1 MKLRLILLVAATA
14 TLATACTKR
23 DASLVTPAES
33 APATAPAAAAPA
45 AAAAPSSSANLTMSP
60 ATGEMK
66 DRSWAGQ
73 VNEAKATASA
83 TANAAQERADKAD
96 AATK

>member
-1 MKLRLILLVAATA
+1 MKLRHLFLVAAMA
-14 TLATACTKR
+14 TLAGACTKR
-23 DASLVTPAES
+23 DASLV
-33 APATAPAAAAPA
+33 APAAPAAEPAASAAAPA
-45 AAAAPSSSANLTMSP
+45 GSSGASLTMSP

-73 VNEAKATASA
+73 VNEARATASA

-96 AATK
+96 AVGK